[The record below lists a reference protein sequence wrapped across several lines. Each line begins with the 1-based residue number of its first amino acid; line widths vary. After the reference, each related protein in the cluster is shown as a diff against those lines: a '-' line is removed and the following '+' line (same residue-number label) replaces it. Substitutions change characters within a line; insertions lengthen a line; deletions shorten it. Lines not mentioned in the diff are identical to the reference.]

1 MTYQRDKH
9 IKLKNTKFLFNST
22 KKEKEE
28 KKKKNGFL
36 YLLYFLSYFIC
47 ACYCDCDY
55 CMHQPRA
62 GQPIFIRKML
72 RISNILPKDWYQ
84 DDVELIY

>member
-1 MTYQRDKH
+1 VKN
-9 IKLKNTKFLFNST
+9 ILNLKIPNFYST
-22 KKEKEE
+22 RQKKEKEE

-55 CMHQPRA
+55 CMHQLRA

-72 RISNILPKDWYQ
+72 RISNLLPKDWYQ